1 MEVRWQ
7 GRGSGGAWALR
18 LMTVV
23 AAILAVFCVVLAVA
37 WSREQEAKDCWREAA
52 EQDLEPT
59 GCR

>member
-7 GRGSGGAWALR
+7 GRGSTSGLALR

-37 WSREQEAKDCWREAA
+37 WSREHEARDCWREAA
-52 EQDLEPT
+52 EFGLEPNA
-59 GCR
+59 CR